1 MYREAS
7 DYYSNM
13 DIQLN
18 EKYKEHFDVSSEGP
32 PHCTLYSY
40 NLGITGSECF
50 HPIFN
55 SHIFMINSMLNHVAL
70 LKVYM
75 K

>member
-40 NLGITGSECF
+40 NLGHNWFRVFSPYI
-50 HPIFN
+50 
-55 SHIFMINSMLNHVAL
+55 
-70 LKVYM
+70 
-75 K
+75 